1 MKIRN
6 RKNKLGVIL
15 LVVLN
20 VFGACTNEDQKQ
32 ETSQNN
38 NSESSTI
45 FISRD
50 VPSTKTSIA
59 HTVGAVANIV
69 SWISGD
75 NIWVEDGG
83 NLIASTTSNI
93 TTKTT
98 DAKFQVPGSFT
109 GTSYNIFY
117 TGNNSTSGN
126 TVTIKMNKHCQLR
139 TISIMREHQ
148 EIVE

>member
-6 RKNKLGVIL
+6 QKNKLGVIL

-32 ETSQNN
+32 KTSQNN
-38 NSESSTI
+38 NSENSTI

-59 HTVGAVANIV
+59 HTVGAVANVV

-83 NLIASTTSNI
+83 T
-93 TTKTT
+93 
-98 DAKFQVPGSFT
+98 
-109 GTSYNIFY
+109 
-117 TGNNSTSGN
+117 
-126 TVTIKMNKHCQLR
+126 
-139 TISIMREHQ
+139 
-148 EIVE
+148 